1 MVARQEKHMTGF
13 LKRLFGSAANENEP
27 QSDEPDE
34 VYNDVELF
42 ARPVKEGGQWRIAGM
57 IRKQVDGTVVE
68 RKFVRADLLPDL
80 DAARTATLGKAKLIV
95 DQNGDGLWSG
105 EDRTV

>member
-1 MVARQEKHMTGF
+1 MTGF

-34 VYNDVELF
+34 VYKEVELF

-57 IRKQVDGTVVE
+57 IRKRVDGTVVE
-68 RKFVRADLLPDL
+68 RKFVRADLLPDA
-80 DAARTATLGKAKLIV
+80 DAAKTATIGKAKLIV
-95 DQNGDGLWSG
+95 DQNGDGLWRG
-105 EDRTV
+105 DDRAV

>member
-1 MVARQEKHMTGF
+1 MTGF

-34 VYNDVELF
+34 VYKEVELF

-57 IRKQVDGTVVE
+57 I
-68 RKFVRADLLPDL
+68 
-80 DAARTATLGKAKLIV
+80 
-95 DQNGDGLWSG
+95 
-105 EDRTV
+105 